1 MNIQTPNCSYICPK
15 VVACKRAMD
24 MILATIGLILFLPV
38 LPFVALAIKVDSI
51 GPVFFQQTRIGQTNG
66 DHTHLFS
73 MIKLRTMVNDA
84 EKNTGA
90 VWATKN
96 DPRVTTVGMFLRK
109 TRLDEFPQLINVLLG
124 DMSLIGPR
132 PERPGLYGKLEKE
145 IPYFAERTYN
155 VVPGITG
162 LAQVSQGYDTCIE
175 DVRSKLTFDH
185 SYALNL
191 SSLWLWLKMDVFIS
205 IKTLRIMM
213 TAQGQ

>member
-1 MNIQTPNCSYICPK
+1 MDTNRQYCSYIDPN
-15 VVACKRAMD
+15 VIACKRVMD
-24 MILATIGLILFLPV
+24 MVLSSIGLLLFTPL
-38 LPFVALAIKVDSI
+38 LPFIALAIKLNSK
-51 GPVFFQQTRIGQTNG
+51 GPVFFHQTRIGRTEG
-66 DHTHLFS
+66 DHTHLFN

-84 EKNTGA
+84 EKKTGA
-90 VWATKN
+90 VWAVKN
-96 DPRVTTVGMFLRK
+96 DPRVTSVGMFLRK
-109 TRLDEFPQLINVLLG
+109 TRLDEFPQLINVLMG
-124 DMSLIGPR
+124 DMSIIGPR

-191 SSLWLWLKMDVFIS
+191 TSITLWLKMDLFIS
-205 IKTLRIMM
+205 IKTLRIMV

>member
-1 MNIQTPNCSYICPK
+1 
-15 VVACKRAMD
+15 MD
-24 MILATIGLILFLPV
+24 MVLSSIGLLLFTPL
-38 LPFVALAIKVDSI
+38 LPFIALAIKLNSK
-51 GPVFFQQTRIGQTNG
+51 GPVFFHQTRIGRTEG
-66 DHTHLFS
+66 DHTHLFN

-84 EKNTGA
+84 EKKTGA
-90 VWATKN
+90 VWAVKN
-96 DPRVTTVGMFLRK
+96 DPRVTSVGMFLRK
-109 TRLDEFPQLINVLLG
+109 TRLDEFPQLINVLMG
-124 DMSLIGPR
+124 DMSIIGPR

-191 SSLWLWLKMDVFIS
+191 TSITLWLKMDLFIS
-205 IKTLRIMM
+205 IKTLRIMV